1 MIAYVEIF
9 THGKWMDFKYKAFKD
24 IKNIPTEE
32 KMLLFPKLDVKFN
45 INTIASDFQLR
56 GVV

>member
-1 MIAYVEIF
+1 
-9 THGKWMDFKYKAFKD
+9 MDFKYKAFKD
-24 IKNIPTEE
+24 IKNIPNEE